1 MQTTS
6 RFLQKKFFVIF
17 TITLIGILGFSISAS
32 AADSTVPTWIKN
44 IAGFWANDD
53 ITDQEFLSA
62 IQFLLDNDI
71 LQDSTLKLE
80 ETTDEEI
87 KSDDISTQIES
98 TEPKISTNL
107 DLNAF
112 KVVQLQELAKDPLIV
127 QAIIDSNAKFA
138 AMNDPHQ
145 YIVEKD
151 LKWKNQPKNE
161 NSPFMNS
168 IAENN
173 ISEILKSKSILSTE
187 EFGDVL
193 FPEIF
198 ITNEYGAN
206 VAMTIRTED
215 FNQSDEPWWTNAESR
230 YVQFIDASWDESA
243 GIFSADIIIR
253 IHDIDGQF
261 IGVLNAATPVR

>member
-1 MQTTS
+1 VQITS
-6 RFLQKKFFVIF
+6 KFLPKKISVIF
-17 TITLIGILGFSISAS
+17 TITIIGILGFSITAS
-32 AADSTVPTWIKN
+32 AADSTIPTWIKN
-44 IAGFWANDD
+44 IAGFWANDQ

-62 IQFLLDNDI
+62 IQFLLDSDI

-80 ETTDEEI
+80 EITDEEI
-87 KSDDISTQIES
+87 KSDDTSTPIES
-98 TEPKISTNL
+98 TESKISTNL

-112 KVVQLQELAKDPLIV
+112 KVVQLQELVKDPLIV
-127 QAIIDSNAKFA
+127 QAVIDSNAKFA

-151 LKWKNQPKNE
+151 LEWKNQPKNE
-161 NSPFMNS
+161 NSPFMDS
-168 IAENN
+168 LAENN

-206 VAMTIRTED
+206 IAMTVRTED
-215 FNQSDEPWWTNAESR
+215 YNQADEPWWTSAENR
-230 YVQFIDASWDESA
+230 YVQFRETSWDESA

-253 IHDIDGQF
+253 IHDIDGNF
-261 IGVLNAATPVR
+261 VGVLNAATPVR